1 MKIAILG
8 SRGIPANYGGFETF
22 AERLST
28 GLVEKGHEVTVYCC
42 STYSTY
48 KETFY
53 KGVKRAVL
61 PSIRFKSL
69 EKILF
74 SLLSLI
80 HVSFTK
86 NKLILMLGVSGS
98 LFCFIPRI
106 SGKRIVINIDGLEW
120 KRKKWG
126 KLAAFY
132 LRFSEQLAGITCNKV
147 VTDSRAIQEYYLNRY
162 SKSSAYIAYG
172 AEVKRYTRHEQLKKY
187 DLTKDNYLL
196 YVSRL
201 EPENNAH
208 LIISSFE
215 QVKTNMLLVIVGSSP
230 YNSNYYKRLKSTKDR
245 RIKFLGTVYGED
257 YKELQ
262 SNAFLYVHGNEVG
275 GTNPALLEA
284 MGYGNC
290 VLVLD
295 VPYNREVISDAGVLY
310 KKSVENLREKM
321 QYLIDNPDM
330 VKKYRR
336 KAQERI
342 AAEYTWE
349 KIINQYE
356 ELFASFCK
364 N

>member
-8 SRGIPANYGGFETF
+8 TRGVPANYGGFETF

-28 GLVEKGHEVTVYCC
+28 ALVEKGHEVTVYCC

-48 KETFY
+48 QGKY
-53 KGVKRAVL
+53 YNGVKRAVL
-61 PSIRFKSL
+61 PTISIKSL

-80 HVSFTK
+80 HVSFSK
-86 NKLILMLGVSGS
+86 NKMILMLGVSGS

-106 SGKRIVINIDGLEW
+106 FGKRIAINIDGLEW

-126 KLAAFY
+126 KLASFY
-132 LRFSEQLAGITCNKV
+132 LRLSEQFAGIFCNKL
-147 VTDSRAIQEYYLNRY
+147 VTDSRAIQEYYLKRY
-162 SKSSAYIAYG
+162 SKSSSYIAYG
-172 AEVKRYTRHEQLKKY
+172 AEVERYTKHEQLKKFG
-187 DLTKDNYLL
+187 LKKEHYLL

-208 LIISSFE
+208 LIINSFE
-215 QVKTNMLLVIVGSSP
+215 QVKTNMPLAIVGSSP
-230 YNSNYYKRLKSTKDR
+230 YNSDYYKKLKSTKDS

-262 SNAFLYVHGNEVG
+262 SNAFLYIHGNEVG

-290 VLVLD
+290 VLALD
-295 VPYNREVISDAGVLY
+295 VPYNREVIADAGILY
-310 KKSVENLREKM
+310 KKSVADLREKM
-321 QYLIDNPDM
+321 QNIIDNPELA
-330 VKKYRR
+330 KKYR
-336 KAQERI
+336 KQAQERI
-342 AAEYTWE
+342 TAEYTWQ
-349 KIINQYE
+349 KIITRYE
-356 ELFASFCK
+356 ALFTSLCK